1 MADEIDR
8 ANDYVEAIREAAIA
22 SRKSAIIDPG
32 QPGECD
38 WCGRDTPRLV
48 RGLCAP
54 CRDELGVE

>member
-1 MADEIDR
+1 MADDIDR
-8 ANDYVEAIREAAIA
+8 ANEHAERLREEALARRDRATLE
-22 SRKSAIIDPG
+22 PG
-32 QPGECD
+32 KPGECE